1 MTQKFLGV
9 KIGFPE
15 KAADVRLA
23 QYETGSRTPKPELTN
38 ALANALGV
46 SAMALN
52 IPDIDSEVGLMH
64 TLFALEDIYGF
75 KIDKLNGEV
84 CIKLDK
90 DKGTSYIS
98 LLERF
103 TAWQKEAEKYRNGE
117 ISKEEYDRWRYTY
130 PEVEVQRT
138 MDALDELCKSKEDNM
153 CSRRNHQTIRRRRSH
168 QQKRTALR
176 CFLLGR

>member
-1 MTQKFLGV
+1 MAIGERIKFIRTMRGMTQKLLGAA
-9 KIGFPE
+9 IGFPE

-138 MDALDELCKSKEDNM
+138 RDALDVMRELK
-153 CSRRNHQTIRRRRSH
+153 
-168 QQKRTALR
+168 
-176 CFLLGR
+176 

>member
-1 MTQKFLGV
+1 MAIGERIRFFRNLKSMTQKFLGV

-138 MDALDELCKSKEDNM
+138 RDALDEMRKSKEEG
-153 CSRRNHQTIRRRRSH
+153 
-168 QQKRTALR
+168 
-176 CFLLGR
+176 F

>member
-103 TAWQKEAEKYRNGE
+103 TAWQKEAQKYRNGE

-130 PEVEVQRT
+130 PEIEVQRT
-138 MDALDELCKSKEDNM
+138 RDSLDALRKK
-153 CSRRNHQTIRRRRSH
+153 I
-168 QQKRTALR
+168 
-176 CFLLGR
+176 